1 MTRARDFADVISG
14 NFAIPSGSLGN
25 AVPAD
30 GSITTAKLAD
40 DAITSAKIAD
50 DAVVSAAIADDA
62 VVAAAIA
69 DDAVVAAAIADDA
82 VTSAAIAT
90 NAVASDALNIVSS
103 DLPSGTALQTV
114 ATTYTSRFITNS
126 QSYVEVTGLTT
137 SITPSSSSNKVLVK
151 INVTFSAFGHGGFKV
166 YRSQGG
172 TDTLLSVGDA
182 NASQTNQEREVV
194 HFYRTTGNSTTYDSE
209 SAAIT
214 ILDTPST
221 TSAVSYK
228 LFAGVPHSNTYYALV
243 NYQYS
248 EGNYAYSSTTISTM
262 SLTEIAG

>member
-1 MTRARDFADVISG
+1 MTRARNFADVISG

-50 DAVVSAAIADDA
+50 DAV
-62 VVAAAIA
+62 
-69 DDAVVAAAIADDA
+69 
-82 VTSAAIAT
+82 TSAAIAT

-114 ATTYTSRFITNS
+114 ATTYTGRFITNS

-137 SITPSSSSNKVLVK
+137 SITPSSSSSKVLVK
-151 INVTFSAFGHGGFKV
+151 VNVTFSAFGHGGFKV
-166 YRSQGG
+166 YRSQSG
-172 TDTLLSVGDA
+172 TNTLLAVGDA
-182 NASQTNQEREVV
+182 NTSQTNQEREVV

-209 SAAIT
+209 SAAVT

-228 LFAGVPHSNTYYALV
+228 LFVGVPHSNTYYATI

-262 SLTEIAG
+262 SLIEIAG